1 MIKSMPE
8 SQGYIFLV
16 IHDTSISDFIGSQA
30 LEPLGYRVKVIPD
43 VSQAILE
50 VARTTPDLV
59 LVDLDL
65 PGLKAKDL
73 LAAFGAQGVNIPVIV
88 LARRGEE
95 AKLVETFRLGAR
107 DFLFWPVR
115 EAEVA
120 MAVERVLKQVKEQ
133 RTRQQLEVQL
143 QQATQDLQRRSRELA
158 ALLAIGKLLVSISN
172 PRELFDK
179 VLESVLTLVEADLGW
194 FLLRE
199 GGKDAFA
206 LVASRNLPE
215 AWMKRLE
222 KFEDGLTPL
231 VALSGEIL
239 AIHGEPLQRFKVS
252 ALGKS
257 AIVVPLKVKGEVVGL
272 FVLVRR
278 GDRPFDQNAQAFLE
292 TVAHVTVLSVVNAH
306 LFRALE
312 EAAEAARQ
320 CESTRREQLAAFKE
334 AIATTLR
341 PSIYPLEL
349 LLTGKMGKLAGEQV
363 KALETV
369 QQAVKS
375 ALEKAGK

>member
-8 SQGYIFLV
+8 PQGFIFLV
-16 IHDTSISDFIGSQA
+16 IHDTNVSDFIGSQA

-50 VARTTPDLV
+50 IARAAPDLV

-107 DFLFWPVR
+107 DFLFWPAR
-115 EAEVA
+115 EAEIA

-158 ALLAIGKLLVSISN
+158 ALLAIGKLVVSISN

-199 GGKDAFA
+199 GGKESFA
-206 LVASRNLPE
+206 LAASRNLPE
-215 AWMKRLE
+215 AWTKRLE
-222 KFEDGLTPL
+222 KLEDGLTPL
-231 VALSGEIL
+231 VSLSGEIL

-257 AIVVPLKVKGEVVGL
+257 AIVVPLKAKAEVVGL
-272 FVLVRR
+272 FVLLRR
-278 GDRPFDQNAQAFLE
+278 SDRPFDQNAQAFLE
-292 TVAHVTVLSVVNAH
+292 TVAHVIVLSVVTAH
-306 LFRALE
+306 LFRAVE

-320 CESTRREQLAAFKE
+320 CETTRREQLAAFKE

-349 LLTGKMGKLAGEQV
+349 LLAGKMGKLSAEQV